1 MLACLINAFTSTTT
15 PSAVLVVGRFGDMI
29 DILHL
34 VPEDGT
40 IERMSTL
47 STSTT
52 FHFDGSREQ
61 AREHLGTV
69 TIHAGDGET
78 VDDFLDDVETRIH
91 ELQNDLSPAT
101 PAELQTGSVEVI
113 QLVQDILQPAVS
125 DMIHKRECQ
134 YPSMSATETYPVFV
148 V

>member
-52 FHFDGSREQ
+52 FHYDGSRE
-61 AREHLGTV
+61 
-69 TIHAGDGET
+69 
-78 VDDFLDDVETRIH
+78 
-91 ELQNDLSPAT
+91 
-101 PAELQTGSVEVI
+101 
-113 QLVQDILQPAVS
+113 
-125 DMIHKRECQ
+125 
-134 YPSMSATETYPVFV
+134 
-148 V
+148 